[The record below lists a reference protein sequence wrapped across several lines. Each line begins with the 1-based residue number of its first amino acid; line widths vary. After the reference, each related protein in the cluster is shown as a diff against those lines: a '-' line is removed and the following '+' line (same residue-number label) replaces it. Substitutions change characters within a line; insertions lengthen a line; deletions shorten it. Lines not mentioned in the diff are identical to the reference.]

1 MDFLKIRENLN
12 KLKKAGN
19 DLMSYLQEPIQVEH
33 SRNVLLENTSESVI
47 YKLKELKYEEL
58 SRQEFSKIVL
68 LLRYLDQY
76 DLDEYRTFFQET
88 YSVKELGETPTKPED
103 VTKESITAYNEEL
116 KTWNKKIDNIKE
128 WNRHYKF
135 LVDSLNDVITIEL
148 YGDTTL
154 DVSYLSSVYFKFYE
168 TNINDIEVFIQEI
181 RTSPSEAVQN
191 IKRVKIDDISA
202 SVPNEISSAHE
213 VLFYFQNDEDSDLFR
228 KNEDVVYGVYEKFI
242 IRNDTMKKV
251 GGEWGLDSERK
262 NNFQSTSPF
271 ANPSTIP
278 TSKVK
283 TDTSISTMDIF
294 EDTYTVDISECVYS
308 EKVYDDGNM
317 VFVIQPKEFFEE
329 FETILYNPKLTIT
342 GITDEKSWD
351 KKDDGSFH
359 CRNGYSDA
367 LEYLE
372 ENSAGFSDKL
382 DDIVRQVEE
391 SVIET
396 MTEDEIY
403 DKYVDGTAN
412 FKPYDLEFGFETEDS
427 DMLYVNIYPKGI
439 PTFDQHLTLSRDVF
453 GEFSLEQDMEAI
465 FAIYLNDSIDA
476 LEVNKT
482 DIETAYAFLIG
493 IGMRPCTE
501 DLLEETLD
509 EI

>member
-12 KLKKAGN
+12 KLKKTGE
-19 DLMSYLQEPIQVEH
+19 DLVSYLNEPIQVEQ
-33 SRNVLLENTSESVI
+33 SRSTLLENSSESII

-58 SRQEFSKIVL
+58 TRQEFSKVVL

-76 DLDEYRTFFQET
+76 DLDEYRAFFVDS
-88 YSVKELGETPTKPED
+88 YGIKEFGEKPEKPED
-103 VTKESITAYNEEL
+103 ISKESITAYNKEL
-116 KTWNKKIDNIKE
+116 QEWNKKIDVIKE

-168 TNINDIEVFIQEI
+168 TNLSDIEVFIQEI

-191 IKRVKIDDISA
+191 IKRVKVDDVSA
-202 SVPNEISSAHE
+202 SVPKEISSAHE
-213 VLFYFQNDEDSDLFR
+213 ILFYFQNDEDADLFR

-242 IRNDTMKKV
+242 IRNDTMKKI

-262 NNFQSTSPF
+262 NNFQSATPF
-271 ANPSTIP
+271 ANPTSMP
-278 TSKVK
+278 THQTK
-283 TDTSISTMDIF
+283 TDTSISTMEIF
-294 EDTYTVDISECVYS
+294 EDSYTVEISECIYS
-308 EKVYDDGNM
+308 EKVYDDGSM
-317 VFVIQPKEFFEE
+317 VFVIQPEDFFNE
-329 FETILYNPKLTIT
+329 FETILYNPKLSIK
-342 GITDEKSWD
+342 GITDDKNWD
-351 KKDDGSFH
+351 KKLDGSFH
-359 CRNGYSDA
+359 YRLGYSDA

-382 DDIVRQVEE
+382 DDIVRQIEE

-403 DKYVDGTAN
+403 EKYVDGTAN
-412 FKPYDLEFGFETEDS
+412 FKPYDLEFDFSLDDGE
-427 DMLYVNIYPKGI
+427 MLYVAIYPKGL
-439 PTFDQHLTLSRDVF
+439 PSFDQHLMLSRDVF
-453 GEFSLEQDMEAI
+453 GEFSLEQDMEAT
-465 FAIYLNDSIDA
+465 FAIYLNDSMDA
-476 LEVNKT
+476 LEINQT
-482 DIETAYAFLIG
+482 DIETAYTFLTGIG
-493 IGMRPCTE
+493 IRPCTE
-501 DLLEETLD
+501 DLLEKTLE

>member
-1 MDFLKIRENLN
+1 MDFLKIRENLS
-12 KLKKAGN
+12 KLKKAGE
-19 DLMSYLQEPIQVEH
+19 DLVSYLNEPIQVEH
-33 SRNVLLENTSESVI
+33 SRSVLLENSSERVI

-58 SRQEFSKIVL
+58 SRQDFSKIVL

-76 DLDEYRTFFQET
+76 DLDEYRAFFKDT
-88 YSVKELGETPTKPED
+88 YSVKEFNEKPEKPED
-103 VTKESITAYNEEL
+103 VSRESITAYNKEL
-116 KTWNKKIDNIKE
+116 QDWNKKIDEIKE

-135 LVDSLNDVITIEL
+135 LVDSLDDVITIEL

-191 IKRVKIDDISA
+191 IKRVKVDDVSA
-202 SVPNEISSAHE
+202 SVPKEITSAHE
-213 VLFYFQNDEDSDLFR
+213 VLFYFQNDDDADLFR

-242 IRNDTMKKV
+242 IRNDTMKKI

-262 NNFQSTSPF
+262 NNFQSATPF
-271 ANPSTIP
+271 ANPTSVP
-278 TSKVK
+278 THNVK
-283 TDTSISTMDIF
+283 KDDSISTMDIF
-294 EDTYTVDISECVYS
+294 EDSYTVDISECIYS
-308 EKVYDDGNM
+308 EKFYDDGSV
-317 VFVIQPKEFFEE
+317 VFVIQPEEFFNE

-342 GITDEKSWD
+342 GITDDKNWD
-351 KKDDGSFH
+351 KKLDGSFH
-359 CRNGYSDA
+359 YRLGYSDA
-367 LEYLE
+367 LEHLE
-372 ENSAGFSDKL
+372 EFSAGFSDKL

-403 DKYVDGTAN
+403 EKYVDGTAN
-412 FKPYDLEFGFETEDS
+412 FKPYDLEFDFETEDS

-476 LEVNKT
+476 LEVNQT
-482 DIETAYAFLIG
+482 DIETAYAFLTGIG
-493 IGMRPCTE
+493 IRPCTE
-501 DLLEETLD
+501 DLLDNTLEEL
-509 EI
+509 